1 MRIFV
6 GKLWSIQELDM
17 IEIDGSHGEGGGQLL
32 RMAVAL
38 AAITGQALRVGNVR
52 AKRSNPGLAPQHLA
66 AVKAVAALCG
76 AEAEG
81 LQVRSPEV
89 VFHPHRL
96 RGGEFQFDVGTAGSV
111 TLVLQAV
118 LPVALVCAERVV
130 MRITGGTDVR
140 DSPPLDYFRC
150 VFLPLLLLM
159 GGRVSLEVA
168 RRGYFPRGGGE
179 IRVEVQAGATLRPL
193 VMETRGALREIGGI
207 AHTANLPAHITARM
221 ARAAQQALPPVPA
234 PQIEQQ
240 LLAWPQAIGQGGAI
254 VLWAL
259 SEGGVLGA
267 AATAQRAVPAER
279 LGDEAGRALRAEI
292 ESGATLDVHAADQL
306 LVYAALANGL
316 SRFTAR
322 TLSSHARTTMWLI
335 EHFLPIEFDAAQAG
349 PLWRVDCRPRLK

>member
-1 MRIFV
+1 
-6 GKLWSIQELDM
+6 M
-17 IEIDGSHGEGGGQLL
+17 IEIDGSYGEGGGQLL

-38 AAITGQALRVGNVR
+38 AAITGQALRVRNVR
-52 AKRSNPGLAPQHLA
+52 ARRANPGLAPQHLA

-76 AEAEG
+76 AAVEG
-81 LQVRSPEV
+81 LQVKSQEI
-89 VFHPHRL
+89 VFYPRAL

-118 LPVALVCAERVV
+118 LPVALACAQPVV

-140 DSPPLDYFRC
+140 DAPPLDYFRH
-150 VFLPLLLLM
+150 VFLPLLSRI
-159 GGRVSLEVA
+159 GGRVLLEEA
-168 RRGYFPRGGGE
+168 RRGYYPRGGGE
-179 IRVEVQAGATLRPL
+179 VRVEVQAGETLRPL
-193 VMETRGALREIGGI
+193 VMETRGALRAVGGV

-221 ARAAQQALPPVPA
+221 ARAAQQALATLPVPA
-234 PQIEQQ
+234 PQIAQQ
-240 LLAWPQAIGQGGAI
+240 LLAWPHAIGQGGAI

-259 SEGGVLGA
+259 SEGCVLGA
-267 AATAQRAVPAER
+267 AATAQRGVPAER

-306 LVYAALANGL
+306 LVYAALASGP

-335 EHFLPIEFDAAQAG
+335 EQFLPVAFDAVQAG
-349 PLWRVDCRPRLK
+349 PLWRVECRPRLP